1 MIKKFG
7 ILFLAAILAFSMIAC
22 DSETKAPSTPD
33 TNTPETPDENVE
45 ISLEE
50 QTLVGNS
57 VMELLINGMKA
68 GKMDL
73 NADDE
78 EFVSE
83 YGNFQMGISL
93 KKTEESYSEGNK
105 TLLKKSVAGIDGIM
119 ATTARI
125 GIIAKVK
132 IDNDQYNLKGVA
144 SCTLDNSMLMG
155 GKVQNVDSNSLVM
168 IKNGSISTDVDDS
181 VVIAMLEAVPGALQT
196 SSN

>member
-57 VMELLINGMKA
+57 VMELLVTGLKA

-78 EFVSE
+78 EFVAD
-83 YGNFQMGISL
+83 YGSFEMGISL
-93 KKTEESYSEGNK
+93 KTTEESYSEGNK
-105 TLLKKSVAGIDGIM
+105 TLLQKSVAGIDDIM
-119 ATTARI
+119 GNTAKI

-132 IDNDQYNLKGVA
+132 IDNNQYDLKGVA
-144 SCTLDNSMLMG
+144 SCTLDKGLLIG

-168 IKNGSISTDVDDS
+168 IKNDSISTDVDDS
-181 VVIAMLEAVPGALQT
+181 VVKAMLEAVPGVLQS